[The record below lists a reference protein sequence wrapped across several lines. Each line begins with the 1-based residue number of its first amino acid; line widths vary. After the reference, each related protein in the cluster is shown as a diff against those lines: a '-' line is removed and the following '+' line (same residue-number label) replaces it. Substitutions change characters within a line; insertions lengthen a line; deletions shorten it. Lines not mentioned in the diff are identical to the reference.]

1 MPQFKLKSIR
11 TILIALGMTIVIASV
26 VSLFT
31 DAIHAARESSGGSGI
46 ADIKKGISNVAGS
59 TGLKIGDETASTDSA
74 LAMIGRTVNVLL
86 GFLGA
91 GFLVLVL
98 YAGGIWMFAMGES
111 KRVEKAKNIIKTASI
126 GIAVIILSFFIVN
139 FVLNIVQKVSSG
151 GAGDGTGDST
161 TDNCGGTCILPKKC
175 VQDVDGRWV
184 CK

>member
-1 MPQFKLKSIR
+1 
-11 TILIALGMTIVIASV
+11 
-26 VSLFT
+26 
-31 DAIHAARESSGGSGI
+31 
-46 ADIKKGISNVAGS
+46 
-59 TGLKIGDETASTDSA
+59 
-74 LAMIGRTVNVLL
+74 MIGRTVNVLL